1 MQQYSQIVIDNL
13 PLMLNQESKA
23 KASVKIASY
32 MNSMLRNAKNE
43 QDLKIFSQTLSKCK
57 EFSERNNLGG
67 LNRTCTEW
75 NYEGINKLNQIR
87 GINEQRKQ
95 NVDLSVDQKLQEC
108 LIKTNTEINKVG
120 MIDPDNFQA
129 ISSQLDQIEA
139 LLLSNCDKSL
149 SEEQVQ
155 DFIAEINNQR
165 NQIKIKYADRKSTRL
180 NSSHSR
186 KSRMPSSA

>member
-1 MQQYSQIVIDNL
+1 M
-13 PLMLNQESKA
+13 
-23 KASVKIASY
+23 
-32 MNSMLRNAKNE
+32 
-43 QDLKIFSQTLSKCK
+43 
-57 EFSERNNLGG
+57 
-67 LNRTCTEW
+67 
-75 NYEGINKLNQIR
+75 
-87 GINEQRKQ
+87 
-95 NVDLSVDQKLQEC
+95 SVDQKLQEC

-165 NQIKIKYADRKSTRL
+165 NQIKIKYAMIDEIL
-180 NSSHSR
+180 ESSHMTR
-186 KSRMPSSA
+186 

>member
-87 GINEQRKQ
+87 GINEQR
-95 NVDLSVDQKLQEC
+95 
-108 LIKTNTEINKVG
+108 
-120 MIDPDNFQA
+120 
-129 ISSQLDQIEA
+129 
-139 LLLSNCDKSL
+139 
-149 SEEQVQ
+149 
-155 DFIAEINNQR
+155 
-165 NQIKIKYADRKSTRL
+165 DRKSVV
-180 NSSHSR
+180 
-186 KSRMPSSA
+186 

>member
-32 MNSMLRNAKNE
+32 MNSMLRNAKTE
-43 QDLKIFSQTLSKCK
+43 QDLEIFSQTLSKCK
-57 EFSERNNLGG
+57 KFSERNNLGG

-87 GINEQRKQ
+87 GINEQIKQ

-108 LIKTNTEINKVG
+108 LVKTNTEINKVG
-120 MIDPDNFQA
+120 MIDPDNFQV

-149 SEEQVQ
+149 SKEQVQ
-155 DFIAEINNQR
+155 DFISEINNQR
-165 NQIKIKYADRKSTRL
+165 NQIKIKYAMIDEIL
-180 NSSHSR
+180 ESSHMTR
-186 KSRMPSSA
+186 